1 MFFNLASAYASFDP
15 MNLIIEPSDDVGGV
29 YLGNYEAASNTTLLR
44 KHKINAVLTVAAGTG
59 LHYSNSSIANHEV
72 IPAMDVEYYDLSKHF
87 EQCFDFIEK
96 ARKNTNVLIHCWA
109 GVSRS
114 ATIVIMYLMRKYEFS
129 LDEAHSFVK
138 KKRRQIYPNPGF
150 LRQLKNFEATLRSKR
165 RVLEPK
171 IVPQNSSDRKATPS
185 SNKVERTIERSV
197 ERSTRVGASSAAWPK
212 SYTLSVDKRVP
223 EKAKNTNVFSN
234 STLNKESFNNY
245 SRLASDFI
253 FF

>member
-1 MFFNLASAYASFDP
+1 MFLNLASAYASFDP
-15 MNLIIEPSDDVGGV
+15 MNLVIEPSDDVGGV
-29 YLGNYEAASNTTLLR
+29 YLGNYEAASNTQLLR

-59 LHYSNSSIANHEV
+59 LHYSTSSIANHEV

-96 ARKNTNVLIHCWA
+96 ARKNTNVLVHCWA

-150 LRQLKNFEATLRSKR
+150 VRQLKNFEATLRSKR
-165 RVLEPK
+165 RALEPK
-171 IVPQNSSDRKATPS
+171 IIPQNSERKATPT
-185 SNKVERTIERSV
+185 SNKIERTMERSV
-197 ERSTRVGASSAAWPK
+197 DRSSRIGASSAAWPK

-223 EKAKNTNVFSN
+223 EKVKNTNVFSN
-234 STLNKESFNNY
+234 STLNKESFNKDII
-245 SRLASDFI
+245 RLTS
-253 FF
+253 FFFL